1 MFNFELGGQQEPR
14 KMRSYIDID
23 SAGKPTARIYADEY
37 DSVKANPDFAPFLTG
52 AGRSV
57 AREQTVDDMIAEE
70 KMSDVERRIES
81 KRREAVAAD
90 VQATRAAAEGNLYSG
105 PDLFG
110 LSLGRKTFGQKAQ
123 TKKQEL
129 QALLEEQAGYQI
141 TPEVSAPV
149 ESVGVSA
156 APEQAAPVSEEYISL
171 RGPDGR
177 TQRIKKSLWTQP
189 SPKDPTKK
197 VSEIYLQSGYS
208 VIR

>member
-1 MFNFELGGQQEPR
+1 MAMFNFELGGKEEPR

-37 DSVKANPDFAPFLTG
+37 DSVKANPDFAPFLTS

-90 VQATRAAAEGNLYSG
+90 LQATRAEAEDNLYSG

-110 LSLGRKTFGQKAQ
+110 LSLGRKTFKQKAE
-123 TKKQEL
+123 TKKREL
-129 QALLEEQAGYQI
+129 QALLEEQAGYQR

-149 ESVGVSA
+149 EAVGSEA
-156 APEQAAPVSEEYISL
+156 TEQAAPIQPVAPSATVRVKSPSGKIANVPANVWSKDSKKYIE
-171 RGPDGR
+171 
-177 TQRIKKSLWTQP
+177 Q
-189 SPKDPTKK
+189 
-197 VSEIYLQSGYS
+197 GYQLMP
-208 VIR
+208 

>member
-1 MFNFELGGQQEPR
+1 MAMFNFELGGQQEPR

-57 AREQTVDDMIAEE
+57 AREQTIDDMIAEE

-90 VQATRAAAEGNLYSG
+90 LQAARAAAEGNLYSG

-129 QALLEEQAGYQI
+129 QALLEEQAGYQRI
-141 TPEVSAPV
+141 PEMSAPV
-149 ESVGVSA
+149 ESVGAGEQAPIQPA
-156 APEQAAPVSEEYISL
+156 APATTVRVKNPSGKIANIPANVWSKDSKKYIEQ
-171 RGPDGR
+171 
-177 TQRIKKSLWTQP
+177 
-189 SPKDPTKK
+189 
-197 VSEIYLQSGYS
+197 GYQLMP
-208 VIR
+208 